1 MQYKL
6 IHLIGICEIIENIYW
21 SLTPIPGTEL
31 LKPFKLLSDESS
43 RSIFVLV
50 RGLREGSWTTLCISV
65 FICILYPILEQTGKH
80 KQAVPEF
87 RRLFCQ
93 SNPEGSGAW
102 EPPVCSQ
109 VELKFWVT
117 RGPTTSDWHMKRG
130 QGDLVG
136 LSP

>member
-21 SLTPIPGTEL
+21 SLTPIPSTEL

-65 FICILYPILEQTGKH
+65 FIRILYHILEQTGKH

-87 RRLFCQ
+87 HRLFYQ
-93 SNPEGSGAW
+93 SNPGGRGAW
-102 EPPVCSQ
+102 EPPICSQ

-117 RGPTTSDWHMKRG
+117 RAPTTSDWHMKRG
-130 QGDLVG
+130 QGDLWD
-136 LSP
+136 